1 MGLLDTLLDSVRRCC
16 EALPDRRTGANR
28 RYTMAEISL
37 AAFSV
42 FFTQSPS
49 FLAHQRHLET
59 GQGRSNCQTL
69 FGLENIPTDN
79 HIRAMLDPVLPDHLF
94 PVFADTMTAL
104 EHTGGLETFRRLGSH
119 VLIALDGTEYHRSA
133 KVRCSHCSTRTRAGQ
148 PTEYFHSLLCATLV
162 APGHA
167 QAVPLAPEFIGP
179 QDGHDKQDCESRA
192 VRRWL
197 ERHGAAHAR
206 LNPIYL
212 GDDLYACQPVCEA
225 VLAAGGHFLFVC
237 KPSSHQTIREYLT
250 RIDLDEHV
258 ERVKRGRERS
268 THRYRWL
275 LDVPLRGDE
284 EALVVNWLQI
294 EILNAV
300 GEVTYRNSFITDL
313 PVTRDTVAELS
324 ACGRARW
331 KVENESFNVLKTK
344 GYHLEH
350 NFGHGKQHLAAVLAS
365 LNLLAFALHAVCDL
379 AEGLWRQAR
388 ETLGPRTRFFQ
399 GLQVLTSYL
408 VFSSWSDLL
417 ETLAFARPPPSGAP
431 ATARPNRLA
440 TATQSDQTRTN
451 PK

>member
-16 EALPDRRTGANR
+16 EALPDRRTGANPR
-28 RYTMAEISL
+28 FPMAEISL

-49 FLAHQRHLET
+49 FRAHQRHLET

-69 FGLENIPTDN
+69 FGLANTPTDN

-104 EHTGGLETFRRLGSH
+104 ERTGGLETFRRLGSH

-133 KVRCSHCSTRTRAGQ
+133 KVHCPHCSTRTRAGQ

-197 ERHGAAHAR
+197 ERHGPGLAR
-206 LNPIYL
+206 LDPVYL

-225 VLAAGGHFLFVC
+225 GLAQGWHFLFTC
-237 KPSSHQTIREYLT
+237 KPSSHQTLQEYLT
-250 RIDLDEHV
+250 GIDLPEHV
-258 ERVKRGRERS
+258 ERVQRGKQRF

-275 LDVPLRGDE
+275 CDVPLRGDE
-284 EALVVNWLQI
+284 EALTVNWLQI
-294 EILNAV
+294 EILDAA
-300 GEVTYRNSFITDL
+300 GAVTYRNSFVTDL
-313 PVTRDTVAELS
+313 PVDASNVAELA

-331 KVENESFNVLKTK
+331 KIETESFNVLKTG

-350 NFGHGKQHLAAVLAS
+350 NFGHGTAHLSALLAC
-365 LNLLAFALHAVCDL
+365 LNLLAFAIHTVCDL
-379 AEGLWRQAR
+379 AEGGWRKAR
-388 ETLGPRTRFFQ
+388 TTLGPRVRFFQ
-399 GLQVLTSYL
+399 SLQALTSYL
-408 VFSSWSDLL
+408 VVSSWTELL
-417 ETLAFARPPPSGAP
+417 HTLAFARPPPSPSAKP
-431 ATARPNRLA
+431 P
-440 TATQSDQTRTN
+440 SRTLS
-451 PK
+451 P